1 MDDFEKF
8 LDVSPYHLVERRV
21 LVETVS
27 VDNDFHSY
35 LTSLVAGQ
43 LVVKLHVVEGQVM
56 DLLFSFP
63 AEHGAYG
70 NEQSQHYIVHNVMA
84 LNKHIG
90 IVWMDSQA
98 VEFFFHAFNF
108 FQRFRMM
115 AFQVMQFAVDFF
127 AMVSRLRSG

>member
-1 MDDFEKF
+1 MILRNFSMS
-8 LDVSPYHLVERRV
+8 LRIIWYRGAV

-27 VDNDFHSY
+27 VDNDFHAY

-56 DLLFSFP
+56 DLLFSFS
-63 AEHGAYG
+63 AEYGAYG

-90 IVWMDSQA
+90 IVWMDSQT

-115 AFQVMQFAVDFF
+115 AFPGHAVC
-127 AMVSRLRSG
+127 G

>member
-1 MDDFEKF
+1 MILRNFSMS
-8 LDVSPYHLVERRV
+8 LRIIWYRGV

-27 VDNDFHSY
+27 VDNDFHAY

-84 LNKHIG
+84 LNEHIG
-90 IVWMDSQA
+90 IVRMYSQA
-98 VEFFFHAFNF
+98 VELFFMLSISSSA
-108 FQRFRMM
+108 
-115 AFQVMQFAVDFF
+115 
-127 AMVSRLRSG
+127 SG